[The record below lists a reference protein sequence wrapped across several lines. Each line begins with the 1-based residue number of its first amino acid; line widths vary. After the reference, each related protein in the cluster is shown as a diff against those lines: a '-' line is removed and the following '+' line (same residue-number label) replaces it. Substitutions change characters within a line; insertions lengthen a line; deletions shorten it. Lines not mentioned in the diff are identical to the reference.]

1 MNRRKPEFSRL
12 SVMLCVDLGCIGL
25 CSLGPQELSWAIAS
39 ICQAYPLG
47 LEGLNRRKSR
57 TERLYGMAATLW
69 VQLWGSCVA
78 LPLLWLNFKLPAVL
92 CCGPAVAKL
101 TFLSILNRRT
111 PDTIWPGFG
120 RLLLK
125 CFWDAPL
132 LLISYAADTVL
143 SSILPWPFFFNG
155 KNGELVSDIN
165 TELCMGGRPLAR
177 HVARGKYW
185 KHVRTLRTN
194 SSLLSFGSVFLY
206 DGAVNLY
213 ALNPI
218 VARESKSSDLGLPK
232 L

>member
-1 MNRRKPEFSRL
+1 
-12 SVMLCVDLGCIGL
+12 MLCVDLGCIGL
-25 CSLGPQELSWAIAS
+25 CSLGPQELSWAVVS

-101 TFLSILNRRT
+101 TFLSILNRAS
-111 PDTIWPGFG
+111 PDTIWPGG

-132 LLISYAADTVL
+132 LLISYAADTVF
-143 SSILPWPFFFNG
+143 SSVLPWPFFFNG
-155 KNGELVSDIN
+155 KNGELVSDIDAQ
-165 TELCMGGRPLAR
+165 LCMGGRPLAR
-177 HVARGKYW
+177 HVTRGNYSF
-185 KHVRTLRTN
+185 VRTL
-194 SSLLSFGSVFLY
+194 
-206 DGAVNLY
+206 
-213 ALNPI
+213 
-218 VARESKSSDLGLPK
+218 
-232 L
+232 